1 MVIKLL
7 GLLIA
12 QVNPFV
18 LRYTVNAVQLLLLGE
33 GLDSVTIEQIKI
45 SLNALKLGR
54 TVVIIS
60 PQLLPNRG

>member
-1 MVIKLL
+1 M
-7 GLLIA
+7 A
-12 QVNPFV
+12 QVTPFV

-33 GLDSVTIEQIKI
+33 GLDAVTIEQIKI
-45 SLNALKLGR
+45 SLDALKWGR